1 MSSFIVNCK
10 SETPNFWYRTD
21 GLLYYFDNIKDYPLL
36 SKNEERK
43 LLESVKYGNKDES
56 TKSMHKLVIHN
67 QRFIASIVR
76 RYSDGEDMLDLINE
90 ANIGLIEA
98 IEKYDL
104 NKDGRLI
111 TYAVHWIRKK
121 INEYRVTKK
130 GSIQKLN
137 GYKISSYITKS
148 KENFFKTNGRYPTDD
163 ELVEYVNEKYN
174 ANLSYKED
182 VFDME
187 IISLNDN
194 SRYGEEDSYEMTDKG
209 EIALCL
215 SNNNTESKI
224 ENDYK
229 SSLVEF
235 MLKHLTYR
243 QREIIKCYFGIGQ
256 EEMGFE
262 AIAKHFEMSKERVRQ
277 IISESIDKLKSIN
290 IKDKTI

>member
-43 LLESVKYGNKDES
+43 LLEKVKYGDECES

-76 RYSDGEDMLDLINE
+76 RYSDGEDMLDLISE
-90 ANIGLIEA
+90 ANIGLMEA

-137 GYKISSYITKS
+137 GYKISSYISKS
-148 KENFFKTNGRYPTDD
+148 KENFFKNNGRYPTDD

-187 IISLNDN
+187 MISLNDS
-194 SRYGEEDSYEMTDKG
+194 SRYGEDNSYEMTDKG

-215 SNNNTESKI
+215 SDNNIDAKI
-224 ENDYK
+224 ESDYK
-229 SSLVEF
+229 LSLIEF
-235 MLKHLTYR
+235 MLGHLTYR
-243 QREIIKCYFGIGQ
+243 QREIVKCYFGIGK
-256 EEMGFE
+256 EEMNFE
-262 AIAKHFEMSKERVRQ
+262 AIAKRFGMSKERIRQ
-277 IISESIDKLKSIN
+277 IISESIDKLKNIY
-290 IKDKTI
+290 IKDKKI